1 MTRGLPANVSEP
13 SAEGK
18 PGPRRSR
25 SRRRFLAPALV
36 AAAIGTGV
44 ALGQS
49 ALEAGIDGLLPDAD
63 RISAFNR
70 PGTLTILD
78 TNGKVV
84 VKEGPATREKLS
96 TGKMPLLIQRAFVA
110 AEDRRFYQH
119 DGIDLLGISR
129 AMLSNLRQGS
139 VEEGASTITQQL
151 ARTVFLSQDRTLI
164 RKLKEA
170 LLAGKIERQLSKE
183 QILEQYLN
191 LVYLGSGA
199 YGVADAAWVYF
210 SKTPDQLT
218 LPEAA
223 LIAGLPPAPSVYSP
237 LVNPDLALSRRRTV
251 LRRMREAGFID
262 DSQLDRAD
270 AAPLGLKPAEP
281 KYFANPAPWFTSWL
295 EQELPGVLTKEQLEV
310 GGLTIRTGLN
320 KDWQEKAQAT
330 INSYAGSMQG
340 ALVTMEPGTGLVRA
354 MVGGKDWNKSQ
365 FNRATQ
371 ALRSPGSTFKLFT
384 YSAAIKYG
392 MRPEDRISARE
403 RCYQEGWPPK
413 RFCIPGTAG
422 SISLLQAITGS
433 INPAAVATAEK
444 VGFPRVIGVARDLGI
459 TGVIGN
465 YPAMVLGSNEKTL
478 LEMVAAYAAVNN
490 RGVWVKP
497 VPFEEIYGPDGEL
510 LWSRRVD
517 GPKSKR
523 ALSSDVAD
531 TVMWMLQ
538 SVVRNGTGYAANL
551 PDRPVAGK
559 TGTAEGAR
567 DLWFIGSIPQ
577 LTTAIWL
584 GYDGNFKTN
593 SSSAQAA
600 AAWANFMSQ
609 VTKGMP
615 VQLFPPK
622 PTLTGAFIPYVP
634 PKPKSKPP
642 RGQAVRQE
650 SWEAP
655 LLPDAAGND
664 NSLEPPP
671 ERNESRT
678 ELPQRE
684 PSTWKPPD
692 APVPGRAPAEPAP
705 APRAAEQ
712 PPAAAPAPA
721 AAPPPPPPAPPSPPP
736 PVMAPPPVP

>member
-1 MTRGLPANVSEP
+1 MSQGLPASGSGP
-13 SAEGK
+13 SREGNQA
-18 PGPRRSR
+18 PRRGGIP
-25 SRRRFLAPALV
+25 RRRLAPALT
-36 AAAIGTGV
+36 AAAIGVGV

-49 ALEAGIDGLLPDAD
+49 ALEAGLDGLLPDAD

-129 AMLSNLRQGS
+129 ALLRNLSRGS

-191 LVYLGSGA
+191 LVYLGSSA

-210 SKTPDQLT
+210 SKTPEQLT

-251 LRRMREAGFID
+251 LRRMREGGYID
-262 DSQLDRAD
+262 DIQLERAD

-310 GGLTIRTGLN
+310 GGLTIRSGLN
-320 KDWQEKAQAT
+320 NDWQAKAQAT
-330 INSYAGSMQG
+330 INSRAGSMQG
-340 ALVTMEPGTGLVRA
+340 ALVAMEPGTGLVRA

-392 MRPEDRISARE
+392 MRPEDKISARE

-413 RFCIPGTAG
+413 RFCIPGTTG
-422 SISLLQAITGS
+422 SITLLQAITGS

-459 TGVIGN
+459 TGEIGN
-465 YPAMVLGSNEKTL
+465 YPAMVLGSNEKTM
-478 LEMVAAYAAVNN
+478 LEMVAAYAAINN

-497 VPFEEIYGPDGEL
+497 MPFEEIYGPDGEL

-517 GPKSKR
+517 GPKAKR

-531 TVMWMLQ
+531 AVMWMLQ
-538 SVVRNGTGYAANL
+538 NVVRQGTGYAAAL
-551 PDRPVAGK
+551 PGRPVAGK

-577 LTTAIWL
+577 LTTAVWL
-584 GYDGNFKTN
+584 GYDENFKTG

-600 AAWANFMSQ
+600 ATWSSFMAEI
-609 VTKGMP
+609 TKGMP
-615 VQLFPPK
+615 VQQFPPK
-622 PTLTGAFIPYVP
+622 PTLTGSFIPYIP
-634 PKPKSKPP
+634 PKHKPKPP
-642 RGQAVRQE
+642 RGQALRQE
-650 SWEAP
+650 NWETP
-655 LLPDAAGND
+655 LIPEAGQNR
-664 NSLEPPP
+664 LEPPP
-671 ERNESRT
+671 ERNESST

-684 PSTWKPPD
+684 PSNWQPPA
-692 APVPGRAPAEPAP
+692 APVPNSAPAEPSL
-705 APRAAEQ
+705 APRPAE
-712 PPAAAPAPA
+712 PSSATTPAPAPA
-721 AAPPPPPPAPPSPPP
+721 AAPPPVPLSPPP
-736 PVMAPPPVP
+736 PVMAPPPLP